1 MPLNII
7 KNDIPNK
14 DKMYLEKPKKINK
27 NQIEP
32 KNINKME

>member
-1 MPLNII
+1 MPLNNI
-7 KNDIPNK
+7 KNDIQIK

-32 KNINKME
+32 KIINKME